1 MIVFEDELAK
11 LIELMP
17 PITSGELS
25 QTINFGWG
33 TEEVLMKYLVLK
45 KKLSFPLIWLE
56 ENADDNNL
64 REPSVTRNA
73 RLWILYESQA
83 PTEFNSYQ
91 HEYDY
96 NVILQPI
103 CDNLIKVLK
112 LSGISFFDDTK
123 LRTRRVKNFSTRN
136 ETESLIYI
144 CNAIVFESEIKFVG
158 GQYCLD
164 TTIFNN

>member
-1 MIVFEDELAK
+1 MIVFEDELAR
-11 LIELMP
+11 LIALMP
-17 PITSGELS
+17 PITSGDLS
-25 QTINFGWG
+25 QKINFGWG

-56 ENADDNNL
+56 ENTDDNDL

-83 PTEFNSYQ
+83 PSEFNQYQ
-91 HEYDY
+91 HQFDY

-103 CDNLIKVLK
+103 CDNLITVLK
-112 LSGISFFDDTK
+112 QSGISLLNDTN

-136 ETESLIYI
+136 ESETLIYI
-144 CNAIVFESEIKFVG
+144 CNAIVFEAEIKFIG
-158 GQYCLD
+158 NTCLN
-164 TTIFNN
+164 TINFN

>member
-1 MIVFEDELAK
+1 MIVFEDELAR
-11 LIELMP
+11 LIALMP
-17 PITSGELS
+17 PITSGDLS
-25 QTINFGWG
+25 QPINFGWG

-56 ENADDNNL
+56 ENTDDNDL

-83 PTEFNSYQ
+83 PSEFNQYQ
-91 HEYDY
+91 HQFDY

-103 CDNLIKVLK
+103 CDDLITVLK
-112 LSGISFFDDTK
+112 QSGISLLNDTN

-136 ETESLIYI
+136 ESETLIYI
-144 CNAIVFESEIKFVG
+144 CNAIVFEAEIKFIG
-158 GQYCLD
+158 NTCLN
-164 TTIFNN
+164 TINFN